1 MGNVLGIV
9 GFCYACGYE
18 GKMYPRYCRKE
29 KGNPTW
35 EAYKKGK
42 QDRKNGVCNM
52 SEAELEK
59 QRKNIGNYG
68 NGGYQPP
75 LKLNKI

>member
-9 GFCYACGYE
+9 GFCYVCGYE

-52 SEAELEK
+52 SETEIEK
-59 QRKNIGNYG
+59 RKRKQGITITAATNRH
-68 NGGYQPP
+68 
-75 LKLNKI
+75 KTE